1 MATAKISDSPAFFFT
16 PHQDDETLS
25 MGASIKEHVAS
36 GRKAI
41 VVLLCDGGGSFVRD
55 RYPSREEFVK
65 ERDREFV
72 AACRALGA
80 QPVIMRDR
88 AHDMELTVEY
98 AQSVIQDYVDAYPGG
113 SFKTMSEH
121 DGHPDHA
128 ALGKALR
135 RVTGTKDKRW
145 YVKRVEWERTG
156 GRFTGYHN
164 IRSALL
170 AYAPVGWIS
179 VRQSFEREFE
189 RSRNKVYA

>member
-1 MATAKISDSPAFFFT
+1 
-16 PHQDDETLS
+16 
-25 MGASIKEHVAS
+25 MGASIREHVSA
-36 GRKAI
+36 GRQVH
-41 VVLLCDGGGSFVRD
+41 VVLLTDGSASFVRH
-55 RYPSREEFVK
+55 RYPSVGDFVK

-72 AACRALGA
+72 AACKALGA
-80 QPVIMRDR
+80 KPVIMVDR
-88 AHDMELTVEY
+88 AKDGELTVEY

-128 ALGKALR
+128 ALGTALR
-135 RVTGTKDKRW
+135 NVTGTKDKRW
-145 YVKRVEWERTG
+145 YVKREEWERTKG
-156 GRFTGYHN
+156 FCTGYQN
-164 IRSALL
+164 IRDALL